1 MAQHPATDNAVVIGA
16 LGVLAYAA
24 SMMTHEALGHGLYCL
39 AAGGQNTGLTAWAEG
54 CNLHPVGIEAAG
66 PGMQF
71 AAGLLAWV
79 VLRLLSLDAARLRY
93 FFWLYMVFDLF
104 ISSGYVAF
112 SGVTNFGDAA
122 VIIAGFR
129 PHIMWRG
136 MLIVLGSA
144 TYYLSM
150 WATALELERFAGIDR
165 SGKRLFRLVWIP
177 YVAVGVFACCTAALN
192 RTMPAST
199 VVELAAAS
207 SLGAGFGM
215 LRLPAMQRRVATGA
229 PRSSVYL
236 GWNVIWVLAAAV
248 VVAAFLIYIGPGL
261 EWQISENVAPANT
274 SDPSHSMYLSR
285 RNAALDLVP
294 GIVGIAGDEAN
305 EAVNWTIRW

>member
-1 MAQHPATDNAVVIGA
+1 MPELVYVRSPRRLLAPANEKLMTAENAQMAHHPVTDNAVVLGA

-24 SMMTHEALGHGLYCL
+24 SMMTHEALGHGVYCL
-39 AAGGQNTGLTAWAEG
+39 AAGGHNTGLTAWAEE

-66 PGMQF
+66 PGLQI
-71 AAGLLAWV
+71 AAGLLAWL
-79 VLRLLSLDAARLRY
+79 VLRPLSPDAARLRY

-122 VIIAGFR
+122 VIISGFR
-129 PHIMWRG
+129 PHIVWRG
-136 MLIVLGSA
+136 VLILLGAA

-150 WATALELERFAGIDR
+150 RATALELERFAGTDR
-165 SGKRLFRLVWIP
+165 DGKRLFRLVWIP
-177 YVAVGVFACCTAALN
+177 YVAVGVFACCAAALN

-199 VVELAAAS
+199 VIGLAAAS

-215 LRLPAMQRRVATGA
+215 LCLPAMQRRVAIGA

-236 GWNVIWVLAAAV
+236 GWSATWVLAAAL
-248 VVAAFLIYIGPGL
+248 VVAGFLLFIGPGL
-261 EWQISENVAPANT
+261 EWHVQRFP
-274 SDPSHSMYLSR
+274 
-285 RNAALDLVP
+285 
-294 GIVGIAGDEAN
+294 
-305 EAVNWTIRW
+305 